1 MSDYIQYLCDE
12 FLLRLTDSEKKSL
25 INFLVKHLRND
36 NKIKLKE
43 LPASK
48 AIIVIL
54 NFLYEQ
60 KLIDFKNSDVLIN
73 AFESINRNDFA
84 IKIAQNDLA
93 CSNPNNSNNNN
104 SNKTTVNINNH
115 VIELNFKPY
124 HFQLKLAQN
133 GCDRLNNI
141 IVVRTG
147 SGKTLISAIICKYWQ
162 TVNKSRPIK
171 VAFIVPTRYL
181 ASQQCSVF
189 EKAFDKECLQE
200 VGEKANEKKI
210 NEYFKTKSILF
221 LTAQKLINTLN
232 EDYFKLSDFDILIFD
247 EVHHCDLDHP
257 YNKIMLIYLNEKLK
271 NSKLPLIIGLTASLG
286 IGTGK
291 LNPLLYLISLM
302 ANLECKHISWV
313 FDQNDLD
320 DLNKNIPSSL
330 DDILCLVSPDTNL
343 INSEKEIISSI
354 LKIAKLCAIDLNNST
369 ERIGQPDFDSYISDK
384 RLSILASQRSK

>member
-12 FLLRLTDSEKKSL
+12 FLLRLTESEKKGL

-60 KLIDFKNSDVLIN
+60 KLIDLNNSDILIS

-84 IKIAQNDLA
+84 MKIALKDIT
-93 CSNPNNSNNNN
+93 CSNTNNTN
-104 SNKTTVNINNH
+104 SKTKVNINNH
-115 VIELNFKPY
+115 VIDLNFKP
-124 HFQLKLAQN
+124 HDFQLKLAQN

-162 TVNKSRPIK
+162 TVNKSRAIK

-181 ASQQCSVF
+181 ANQQCSVF

-232 EDYFKLSDFDILIFD
+232 ENHFELSDFDILIFD

-271 NSKLPLIIGLTASLG
+271 NRKLPLIIGLTASLG
-286 IGTGK
+286 TGTGK
-291 LNPLLYLISLM
+291 LNPLTYLISLM

-313 FDQNDLD
+313 SDKNDLD
-320 DLNKNIPSSL
+320 DLNRNIPSAL
-330 DDILCLVSPDTNL
+330 DDNLCLVSPDTNL
-343 INSEKEIISSI
+343 IDSEKEIISSI
-354 LKIAKLCAIDLNNST
+354 LKIAKLCAIDLNNHI
-369 ERIGQPDFDSYISDK
+369 ERIGRPDFDSYISDK